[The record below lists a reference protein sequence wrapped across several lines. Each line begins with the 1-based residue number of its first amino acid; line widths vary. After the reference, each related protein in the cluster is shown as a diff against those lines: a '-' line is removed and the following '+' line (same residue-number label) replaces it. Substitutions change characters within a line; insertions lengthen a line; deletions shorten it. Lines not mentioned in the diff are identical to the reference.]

1 MDSEQTQNSRTTTHL
16 VRDMIIIIMIALVA
30 ALFIWK
36 YFEYK
41 ILKIK
46 SLNVELHIQPP
57 VLYSDRQMDSHII
70 STHLINT

>member
-30 ALFIWK
+30 ALFIWR

-46 SLNVELHIQPP
+46 SLNVELQIQPP
-57 VLYSDRQMDSHII
+57 VLYSDRQIDSHII